1 MAMRQRFGGIS
12 STRPRLS
19 SRSIYEDFKPQF
31 ELKEEQEA
39 HVIHVHLPGFVKEQ
53 VRITFAAAPG
63 VIKVDGQR
71 PLGNNK
77 WSRFNQT
84 FPIQENCDVSKIH
97 GKFNN
102 QILTITIPKLGITKV
117 GPKEAAKPSQ
127 QAPPTASKTP
137 TASASAAEAKPQKL
151 QEDLI
156 PSKPSL
162 TATAGPQKSSS
173 SEPKAQ
179 KGQEVI
185 SQEATSAAQDEEQ
198 RDKRSAPPAAGPQE
212 AAAEPKAQN
221 STFSARDEQERDDKN
236 GGHPLGLPKIVAE
249 TEVHKDK
256 DEALPKAN
264 PAIQNEKQR
273 DEKRVITLT
282 SPERGISEPK
292 SQKGKDEI
300 PPKRIDEKRVEF
312 TVEHVDRKDQSEAKG
327 KPTEPKNAERVAET
341 SLQKEREANERS
353 KEAGAVPKISEK
365 AKRKS
370 KSSGSAVDRE
380 KRTEEDSI
388 AANVMAAAKEGMR
401 NLGKGV
407 NNEEKQMLINMGAA
421 VLVLLALGA
430 SVSYSLWSSGKAMN

>member
-19 SRSIYEDFKPQF
+19 SRSIYEDFKPHF

-53 VRITFAAAPG
+53 VRITFAASPG

-102 QILTITIPKLGITKV
+102 QILTITIPKLGITQV

-127 QAPPTASKTP
+127 QAPPTSSKTP
-137 TASASAAEAKPQKL
+137 TASAAEAKPQKL
-151 QEDLI
+151 PEDLI
-156 PSKPSL
+156 PSKPGL
-162 TATAGPQKSSS
+162 TATAGPQKISS

-185 SQEATSAAQDEEQ
+185 SQAATSAAQDEKQ

-221 STFSARDEQERDDKN
+221 STFSARDEKERDDKN
-236 GGHPLGLPKIVAE
+236 GGHPLGLPKSVAE
-249 TEVHKDK
+249 TKVHKDK
-256 DEALPKAN
+256 DEALTKAIS
-264 PAIQNEKQR
+264 AIQNEKQR
-273 DEKRVITLT
+273 DEKRVIPLT
-282 SPERGISEPK
+282 SPEGGISEPK
-292 SQKGKDEI
+292 SQRGN
-300 PPKRIDEKRVEF
+300 
-312 TVEHVDRKDQSEAKG
+312 G
-327 KPTEPKNAERVAET
+327 KPAEPKNAERVAET

-353 KEAGAVPKISEK
+353 KEAGAVPKILEK

-370 KSSGSAVDRE
+370 KSSGSAVDRQ

-388 AANVMAAAKEGMR
+388 AANVMAAAKKGMR
-401 NLGKGV
+401 NLGEGV
-407 NNEEKQMLINMGAA
+407 NDEEKQMLINMGAA

-430 SVSYSLWSSGKAMN
+430 SASYSLWSSGKP

>member
-19 SRSIYEDFKPQF
+19 SRSIYEEFKPHF

-53 VRITFAAAPG
+53 VRITFAASPG

-102 QILTITIPKLGITKV
+102 QILTITIPKLGITQV

-127 QAPPTASKTP
+127 QAPPTSSKTP
-137 TASASAAEAKPQKL
+137 TASAAEAKPPKL
-151 QEDLI
+151 PEDLI
-156 PSKPSL
+156 PSKPGL
-162 TATAGPQKSSS
+162 TATAGPQKISS

-185 SQEATSAAQDEEQ
+185 SQAATSAAQDEKQ

-221 STFSARDEQERDDKN
+221 STFSARDEKERDDKN
-236 GGHPLGLPKIVAE
+236 GGHPLGLPKSVAE
-249 TEVHKDK
+249 TKVHKDK
-256 DEALPKAN
+256 DEALPKAIS
-264 PAIQNEKQR
+264 AIQNEKQR
-273 DEKRVITLT
+273 DEKRVIPLT
-282 SPERGISEPK
+282 SPEGGISEPK
-292 SQKGKDEI
+292 SQRGN
-300 PPKRIDEKRVEF
+300 
-312 TVEHVDRKDQSEAKG
+312 G
-327 KPTEPKNAERVAET
+327 KPAEPKNAERVAET

-353 KEAGAVPKISEK
+353 KEAGAVPKILEK

-380 KRTEEDSI
+380 KHTEEDSI

-401 NLGKGV
+401 NLGEGV
-407 NNEEKQMLINMGAA
+407 NDEEKQMLINMGAA

-430 SVSYSLWSSGKAMN
+430 SASYSLWSSGKTMN

>member
-1 MAMRQRFGGIS
+1 MAMRQRFAGIS

-19 SRSIYEDFKPQF
+19 SRSIYEDFKPHF

-39 HVIHVHLPGFVKEQ
+39 HVIQVHLPGFVKEE
-53 VRITFAAAPG
+53 VRITFAASPG

-77 WSRFNQT
+77 WIRFNQT
-84 FPIQENCDVSKIH
+84 FPTQENCDVSKIH

-102 QILTITIPKLGITKV
+102 QILTITIPKLGITQV
-117 GPKEAAKPSQ
+117 GPKEVAKPSQ
-127 QAPPTASKTP
+127 QAPPTPSKTP
-137 TASASAAEAKPQKL
+137 T
-151 QEDLI
+151 
-156 PSKPSL
+156 
-162 TATAGPQKSSS
+162 
-173 SEPKAQ
+173 
-179 KGQEVI
+179 
-185 SQEATSAAQDEEQ
+185 
-198 RDKRSAPPAAGPQE
+198 AGPQE
-212 AAAEPKAQN
+212 AAAEPKAQK
-221 STFSARDEQERDDKN
+221 STFSARDEKESDDKN
-236 GGHPLGLPKIVAE
+236 GGHPLGLPKIAAE

-264 PAIQNEKQR
+264 PAIQNEEQR

-282 SPERGISEPK
+282 SPERGISESK

-312 TVEHVDRKDQSEAKG
+312 TAEHVDRKDQSEAKG

-353 KEAGAVPKISEK
+353 KEAGAVPKILEK

-401 NLGKGV
+401 NLGEGV
-407 NNEEKQMLINMGAA
+407 KDEEKQMLINMGAA

-430 SVSYSLWSSGKAMN
+430 SASYSLWSSGKTMN

>member
-19 SRSIYEDFKPQF
+19 SRSIYEEFKPHF

-53 VRITFAAAPG
+53 VRITFAASPG

-102 QILTITIPKLGITKV
+102 QILTITIPKLGITQV

-127 QAPPTASKTP
+127 QAPPTSSKTP
-137 TASASAAEAKPQKL
+137 TASAAEAKPPKL
-151 QEDLI
+151 PEDLI
-156 PSKPSL
+156 PSKPGL
-162 TATAGPQKSSS
+162 TATAGPQKISS

-185 SQEATSAAQDEEQ
+185 SQAATSAAQDEKQ

-212 AAAEPKAQN
+212 A
-221 STFSARDEQERDDKN
+221 N
-236 GGHPLGLPKIVAE
+236 GGHPLGLPKSVAE
-249 TEVHKDK
+249 TKVHKDK
-256 DEALPKAN
+256 DEALPKAIS
-264 PAIQNEKQR
+264 AIQNEKQR
-273 DEKRVITLT
+273 DEKRVIPLT
-282 SPERGISEPK
+282 SPEGGISEPK
-292 SQKGKDEI
+292 SQRGKDEI
-300 PPKRIDEKRVEF
+300 PPKIIDEKSLEF
-312 TVEHVDRKDQSEAKG
+312 TAEHVDPKGQSG
-327 KPTEPKNAERVAET
+327 KPAEPKNAERVAET

-353 KEAGAVPKISEK
+353 KEAGAVPKILEK

-380 KRTEEDSI
+380 KHTEEDSI

-401 NLGKGV
+401 NLGEGV
-407 NNEEKQMLINMGAA
+407 NDEEKQMLINMGAA

-430 SVSYSLWSSGKAMN
+430 SASYSLWSSGKTMN

>member
-19 SRSIYEDFKPQF
+19 SRSIYEDFKPHF

-53 VRITFAAAPG
+53 VRITFAASPG

-102 QILTITIPKLGITKV
+102 QILTITIPKLGITQV

-127 QAPPTASKTP
+127 QALPTSSKTP
-137 TASASAAEAKPQKL
+137 TASAAEPKPQKL
-151 QEDLI
+151 PEDLI
-156 PSKPSL
+156 PSKPGL
-162 TATAGPQKSSS
+162 TATAGPQKISS

-185 SQEATSAAQDEEQ
+185 SQAATSAAQDEKQ

-221 STFSARDEQERDDKN
+221 STFSARDEKERDDKN
-236 GGHPLGLPKIVAE
+236 GGHPLGLPKSVAE
-249 TEVHKDK
+249 TKVHKDK
-256 DEALPKAN
+256 DEALTKAIS
-264 PAIQNEKQR
+264 AIQNEKQR
-273 DEKRVITLT
+273 DEKRVIPLT
-282 SPERGISEPK
+282 SPEGGISEPK
-292 SQKGKDEI
+292 SQRGN
-300 PPKRIDEKRVEF
+300 
-312 TVEHVDRKDQSEAKG
+312 G
-327 KPTEPKNAERVAET
+327 KPAEPKNAERVAET

-353 KEAGAVPKISEK
+353 KEAGAVPKILEK

-388 AANVMAAAKEGMR
+388 AANVMAAAKKGMR
-401 NLGKGV
+401 NLGEGV
-407 NNEEKQMLINMGAA
+407 NDEEKQMLINMGAA

-430 SVSYSLWSSGKAMN
+430 SASYSLWSSGKP

>member
-12 STRPRLS
+12 GTRPRLS

-53 VRITFAAAPG
+53 VRITFAAASG

-84 FPIQENCDVSKIH
+84 FPIQENCDAS
-97 GKFNN
+97 
-102 QILTITIPKLGITKV
+102 TKV

-127 QAPPTASKTP
+127 QAPPAASRTP

-185 SQEATSAAQDEEQ
+185 SQAATSAAQDEKQ

-221 STFSARDEQERDDKN
+221 STFSARDEKERDDKN

-292 SQKGKDEI
+292 SQKGKDET

>member
-1 MAMRQRFGGIS
+1 MFS
-12 STRPRLS
+12 
-19 SRSIYEDFKPQF
+19 
-31 ELKEEQEA
+31 
-39 HVIHVHLPGFVKEQ
+39 GFVKDQ
-53 VRITFAAAPG
+53 VRITFAASPG

-102 QILTITIPKLGITKV
+102 QILTITIPKLGITQV

-127 QAPPTASKTP
+127 QAPPTSSKTP
-137 TASASAAEAKPQKL
+137 TASAAEAKPPKL
-151 QEDLI
+151 PEDLI
-156 PSKPSL
+156 PSKPGL
-162 TATAGPQKSSS
+162 TATAGPQKISS

-185 SQEATSAAQDEEQ
+185 SQAATSAAQDEKQ

-212 AAAEPKAQN
+212 AA
-221 STFSARDEQERDDKN
+221 
-236 GGHPLGLPKIVAE
+236 GGHPLGLPKSVAE
-249 TEVHKDK
+249 TKVHKDK
-256 DEALPKAN
+256 DEALPKAIS
-264 PAIQNEKQR
+264 AIQNEKQR
-273 DEKRVITLT
+273 DEKRVIPLT
-282 SPERGISEPK
+282 SPEGGISEPK
-292 SQKGKDEI
+292 SQRGKDEI
-300 PPKRIDEKRVEF
+300 PPKIIDEKSLEF
-312 TVEHVDRKDQSEAKG
+312 TAEHVDPKGQSG
-327 KPTEPKNAERVAET
+327 KPAEPKNAERVAET

-353 KEAGAVPKISEK
+353 KEAGAVPKILEK

-380 KRTEEDSI
+380 KHTEEDSI

-401 NLGKGV
+401 NLGEGV
-407 NNEEKQMLINMGAA
+407 NDEEKQMLINMGAA

-430 SVSYSLWSSGKAMN
+430 SASYSLWSSGKTMN

>member
-1 MAMRQRFGGIS
+1 MRR
-12 STRPRLS
+12 
-19 SRSIYEDFKPQF
+19 
-31 ELKEEQEA
+31 
-39 HVIHVHLPGFVKEQ
+39 FVKEQ
-53 VRITFAAAPG
+53 VRITFAASPG

-102 QILTITIPKLGITKV
+102 QILTITIPKLGITQV

-127 QAPPTASKTP
+127 QAPPTSSKTP
-137 TASASAAEAKPQKL
+137 TASAAEAKPQKL
-151 QEDLI
+151 PEDLI
-156 PSKPSL
+156 PSKPGL
-162 TATAGPQKSSS
+162 TATAGPQKISS

-185 SQEATSAAQDEEQ
+185 SQAATSAAQDEKQ

-221 STFSARDEQERDDKN
+221 STFSARDEKERDDKN
-236 GGHPLGLPKIVAE
+236 GGHPLGLPKSVAE
-249 TEVHKDK
+249 TKVHKDK
-256 DEALPKAN
+256 DEALTKAIS
-264 PAIQNEKQR
+264 AIQNEKQR
-273 DEKRVITLT
+273 DEKRVIPLT
-282 SPERGISEPK
+282 SPEGGISEPK
-292 SQKGKDEI
+292 SQRGN
-300 PPKRIDEKRVEF
+300 
-312 TVEHVDRKDQSEAKG
+312 G
-327 KPTEPKNAERVAET
+327 KPAEPKNAERVAET

-353 KEAGAVPKISEK
+353 KEAGAVPKILEK

-380 KRTEEDSI
+380 KCTEEDSI
-388 AANVMAAAKEGMR
+388 AANVMAAAKKGMR
-401 NLGKGV
+401 NLGEGV
-407 NNEEKQMLINMGAA
+407 NDEEKQMLINMGAA

-430 SVSYSLWSSGKAMN
+430 SASYSLWSSGKP